1 MATALL
7 LTIIAAL
14 LTGIG
19 YFIKRILD
27 NTDKISVDVGDI
39 KPKVKILWEL
49 QFSESHSPMTLNEK
63 GKVILNKSGVKELV
77 DKGLSQLI
85 ESIQEKSPKNAY
97 QVQEF
102 AREVMVSIKNNAT
115 LLPQLQKGAFDT
127 GVDVDSVLLVGSIY
141 LRDLALS
148 KFNFKLED
156 IDDKKVPV

>member
-7 LTIIAAL
+7 LTIIATL
-14 LTGIG
+14 LGGIG

-27 NTDKISVDVGDI
+27 NTDKIGADVSDI

-49 QFSESHSPMTLNEK
+49 QFSESHSPMTLNER
-63 GKVILNKSGVKELV
+63 GKDILNKSGIKELV
-77 DKGLSQLI
+77 DKGLPQLI
-85 ESIQEKSPKNAY
+85 ESIQEKNPKNAY

-102 AREVMVSIKNNAT
+102 AREVMVSIKSNAT

-127 GVDVDSVLLVGSIY
+127 GVDVDSVLLVGSLY
-141 LRDLALS
+141 LRDLALP

-156 IDDKKVPV
+156 IDDQKAPV